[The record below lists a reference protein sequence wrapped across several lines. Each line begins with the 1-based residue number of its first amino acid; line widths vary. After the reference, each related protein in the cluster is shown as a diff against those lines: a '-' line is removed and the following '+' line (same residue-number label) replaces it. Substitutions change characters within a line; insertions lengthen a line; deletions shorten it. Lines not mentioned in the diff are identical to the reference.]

1 MSAFEVSNKHINH
14 IINGWIQTDEPI
26 YIEND
31 TVSVH
36 NFTNIEMVGQILM
49 DGNCESVNYR
59 YGEESEPNRYKFTSI
74 EEKLKPI
81 EILKLISC
89 LEYQSCEV
97 DDYDKTFSSKICK
110 QITDRL
116 IMQLPGYEEA
126 EWTI

>member
-1 MSAFEVSNKHINH
+1 MSAFEVSNKHINY
-14 IINGWIQTDEPI
+14 IINGWIQTGEPI

-36 NFTNIEMVGQILM
+36 NYVNIEMVGQILV
-49 DGNCESVNYR
+49 DGNCDSVNCR
-59 YGEESEPNRYKFTSI
+59 YNEETEPDQYKFTSI
-74 EEKLKPI
+74 KRKLEPI

-97 DDYDKTFSSKICK
+97 DDYDKTLSSKICK

-116 IMQLPGYEEA
+116 IMHLPGYEEA
-126 EWTI
+126 DWTI